1 MVLSNIDANRKNS
14 EYWKNAAITEMNDW
28 YHNPKEIPQRMI
40 LYIFF
45 QIRYILIL
53 RGDTMDFL
61 HLFEIIFRCML
72 LLLII
77 YHAYKSKYK
86 ISKAAA
92 LTLALS
98 FLPML
103 LNTIFYIR
111 IDVLSC
117 IIYYIIL
124 FMALYLGSSLGFY
137 DRYQWWDRTIH
148 CLSGIAFVGFG
159 IAIGGLSFG
168 ILKSVILLLGF
179 TFSLSIHLFWEVAEY
194 ISDCIT
200 HGNAQRWQKINAST
214 NHVSEKAIQPA
225 GLVDTMNDGI
235 CHMIGAA
242 ISTVI
247 WWIVF

>member
-1 MVLSNIDANRKNS
+1 
-14 EYWKNAAITEMNDW
+14 MN
-28 YHNPKEIPQRMI
+28 
-40 LYIFF
+40 L
-45 QIRYILIL
+45 L
-53 RGDTMDFL
+53 R
-61 HLFEIIFRCML
+61 LFETIFRCTL

-77 YHAYKSKYK
+77 YHAYKGTYK

-103 LNTIFYIR
+103 LNTIFLIS
-111 IDVLSC
+111 IDAFSC
-117 IIYYIIL
+117 IIFYIIL

-148 CLSGIAFVGFG
+148 CLSGVAFAGFG
-159 IAIGGLSFG
+159 IAIGSLNSG

-179 TFSLSIHLFWEVAEY
+179 TFSLSIHLFWEVIEY
-194 ISDCIT
+194 ISDCIS

-214 NHVSEKAIQPA
+214 NHISEKALQPA
-225 GLVDTMNDGI
+225 GLVDTMNDSI
-235 CHMIGAA
+235 CCILGAA

-247 WWIVF
+247 WWIAL